1 MKKKKTFN
9 KSGHIQLLVVSLGQY
24 KQTNLSNNKL

>member
-9 KSGHIQLLVVSLGQY
+9 KSRYIRLLVVSLEQY